1 MSELQKI
8 ENLIEQIKEL
18 SQDDSKKN
26 KMKIANKLKDI
37 TSLTQTL
44 FLIYSKT

>member
-1 MSELQKI
+1 MT
-8 ENLIEQIKEL
+8 IEQIKEL